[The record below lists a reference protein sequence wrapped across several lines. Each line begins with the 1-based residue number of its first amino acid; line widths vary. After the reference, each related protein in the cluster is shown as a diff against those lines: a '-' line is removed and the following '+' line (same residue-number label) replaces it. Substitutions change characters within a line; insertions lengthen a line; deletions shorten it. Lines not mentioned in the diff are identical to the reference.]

1 LGLIYTLFKKLSK
14 YIKFVNN
21 TRNRQNPTDQ
31 NVSYAGNNSS
41 LKDSLDENAEVL
53 KKYLG
58 KSDDIIFREFY
69 FGVKHQ
75 TKALISFI
83 DGLGDK
89 TLILEYVVKSLMVNI
104 HITDPHGKLVDKK
117 NMFEDLKRYILS
129 IVEATEVRN
138 LDEAID
144 TILSGNTLLLF
155 DGSNLGFSISAKGGA
170 SRGITQPETEVVI
183 RGSREAFVETLRVN
197 TSLLRKIIKNPNLIF
212 ETLVVGKQTRTDVCI
227 AYIQGI
233 ANDKVVQEVRD
244 RINRIDTDVI
254 LESGYIEQFIE
265 DNPLSPFAT
274 IGNSERPDKV
284 SAKILEGRV
293 AILCSGTPIVLTA
306 PYTFT
311 EALQVPEDYYSRP
324 FLTNLV
330 RILRLLA
337 LFITLTLPALYIS
350 LTTFHQ
356 EMVPTVLLVT
366 FAAARE
372 GIPFPVLIETLIS
385 EIIFQLLRESGIRMP
400 KAVGTAVSIVGTLVI
415 GQAAVE
421 AGIIGAPMVII
432 TALSAI
438 TSFILPSIY
447 DALIIFKFIMIFLS
461 SAFGLFGVIFG
472 MFCMLAHMC
481 SLRTFGT
488 PFMSPMAPVNW
499 NDMKDSVLRAPL
511 WLLKSRPKALTW
523 KKNNRQSSGQM
534 PSKPEKKKGDKNSE

>member
-1 LGLIYTLFKKLSK
+1 MFEKLSRF
-14 YIKFVNN
+14 INFVNN
-21 TRNRQNPTDQ
+21 VRSQQRDNQKPSPA
-31 NVSYAGNNSS
+31 NVSYVGNLQS
-41 LKDSLDENAEVL
+41 LHDSLDENAKFL
-53 KKYLG
+53 KKVIG

-89 TLILEYVVKSLMVNI
+89 NLILEYVVKSLMVNI
-104 HITDPHGKLVDKK
+104 HITDPHGKLVNKRNVFDDIKK
-117 NMFEDLKRYILS
+117 YILS
-129 IVEATEVRN
+129 IVEATEVSN
-138 LDEAID
+138 MDEAID
-144 TILSGNTLLLF
+144 AILSGNTLLLI
-155 DGSNLGFSISAKGGA
+155 DGCDRGFSISAKGGE
-170 SRGITQPETEVVI
+170 SRSIQQPETEVVI

-197 TSLLRKIIKNPNLIF
+197 TSLIRKIIKNPNLVF

-227 AYIQGI
+227 GYIQGI

-244 RINRIDTDVI
+244 RINRIDSDVI

-284 SAKILEGRV
+284 SAKLLEGRV
-293 AILCSGTPIVLTA
+293 AVFCGGTPIVLTV
-306 PYTFT
+306 PYTFV

-330 RILRLLA
+330 RILRVLA

-356 EMVPTVLLVT
+356 EMIPTVLLVT

-385 EIIFQLLRESGIRMP
+385 EVIFQLLRESGIRMP

-447 DALIIFKFIMIFLS
+447 DAVIVFKFILIFLS
-461 SAFGLFGVIFG
+461 SAFGLFGVIVG

-488 PFMSPMAPVNW
+488 PYMSPLAPVNW
-499 NDMKDSVLRAPL
+499 SDMKDAILRFPL
-511 WLLKSRPKALTW
+511 WVMKNRPKAITW
-523 KKNNRQSSGQM
+523 KKSTRQSSKQM
-534 PSKPEKKKGDKNSE
+534 PNKPDKKKGGKNY

>member
-1 LGLIYTLFKKLSK
+1 MFKKLSRF
-14 YIKFVNN
+14 INFVNN
-21 TRNRQNPTDQ
+21 VRSKQSDNQKPSPD
-31 NVSYAGNNSS
+31 NVSYVGNHLNLNESV
-41 LKDSLDENAEVL
+41 DENSKIL
-53 KKYLG
+53 KKTLG

-89 TLILEYVVKSLMVNI
+89 NLILEYVVKSLMVNI
-104 HITDPHGKLVDKK
+104 HIADPHGKLVNKR
-117 NMFEDLKRYILS
+117 NMFDDIKKYILS
-129 IVEATEVRN
+129 IVEATEVN
-138 LDEAID
+138 NVDQAID
-144 TILSGNTLLLF
+144 TILSGNTLLLI
-155 DGSNLGFSISAKGGA
+155 DGCDLGFSISAKGGE
-170 SRGITQPETEVVI
+170 SRSIQQPETEVVI

-197 TSLLRKIIKNPNLIF
+197 TSLIRKIIKNPNLIF

-227 AYIQGI
+227 GYIQGI

-244 RINRIDTDVI
+244 RINRIDSDMI

-284 SAKILEGRV
+284 SAKLLEGRV
-293 AILCSGTPIVLTA
+293 AILCGGTPIVLTV
-306 PYTFT
+306 PYTFV
-311 EALQVPEDYYSRP
+311 ESLQVPEDYYSRP
-324 FLTNLV
+324 FLTNLI
-330 RILRLLA
+330 RILRILA
-337 LFITLTLPALYIS
+337 LFITLTLPVLYIS

-356 EMVPTVLLVT
+356 EMIPTVLLVT

-372 GIPFPVLIETLIS
+372 GIPFPVVVETLIS

-447 DALIIFKFIMIFLS
+447 DAVIVFKFILIFLS
-461 SAFGLFGVIFG
+461 SAFGLFGVIVG

-488 PFMSPMAPVNW
+488 PFMSPLAPVNW
-499 NDMKDSVLRAPL
+499 SDLKDSILRLPL
-511 WLLKSRPKALTW
+511 WVMKNRPKAITW
-523 KKNNRQSSGQM
+523 KKSNRQASSQM
-534 PSKPEKKKGDKNSE
+534 PNKPDKKKGGKNY

>member
-1 LGLIYTLFKKLSK
+1 MFKKLSRF
-14 YIKFVNN
+14 INFVNSVRSKQSDN
-21 TRNRQNPTDQ
+21 NKPSPD
-31 NVSYAGNNSS
+31 NVSYAGNWQS
-41 LKDSLDENAEVL
+41 LNVSLDENAKNL
-53 KKYLG
+53 KKVLG

-83 DGLGDK
+83 DGMGDK
-89 TLILEYVVKSLMVNI
+89 KLILEYVVKSLMVNI
-104 HITDPHGKLVDKK
+104 HIADPHGKLVNKRTMFDDIKK
-117 NMFEDLKRYILS
+117 YILS
-129 IVEATEVRN
+129 IVEATEVSN
-138 LDEAID
+138 IDQAID
-144 TILSGNTLLLF
+144 TILSGNTLLLIEGC
-155 DGSNLGFSISAKGGA
+155 DLGISISAKGGE
-170 SRGITQPETEVVI
+170 SRSIQQPETEVVI

-197 TSLLRKIIKNPNLIF
+197 TSLIRKTIKNPNLIF

-227 AYIQGI
+227 GFIKGI

-244 RINRIDTDVI
+244 RINRINSDVI

-284 SAKILEGRV
+284 SAKLLEGRV
-293 AILCSGTPIVLTA
+293 AVLCGGTPIVLTV
-306 PYTFT
+306 PYTFV
-311 EALQVPEDYYSRP
+311 ESLQVPEDYYSRP

-330 RILRLLA
+330 RILRVLA
-337 LFITLTLPALYIS
+337 LFITLTLPAIYIS

-356 EMVPTVLLVT
+356 EMIPTVLLVT

-385 EIIFQLLRESGIRMP
+385 EVIFQLLRESGIRMP

-415 GQAAVE
+415 GQASVE

-447 DALIIFKFIMIFLS
+447 DAVIVFKFILIFLS
-461 SAFGLFGVIFG
+461 SAFGLFGVIVG

-488 PFMSPMAPVNW
+488 PFMSPLAPVNW
-499 NDMKDSVLRAPL
+499 SDMKDAILRLPL
-511 WLLKSRPKALTW
+511 WVMKNRPKAITW
-523 KKNNRQSSGQM
+523 KKSRRQESGQM
-534 PSKPEKKKGDKNSE
+534 PNKPDKKKGGKNY

>member
-1 LGLIYTLFKKLSK
+1 MFNKLSSF
-14 YIKFVNN
+14 IKFVNN
-21 TRNRQNPTDQ
+21 VRSKQQDNNKPSPD
-31 NVSYAGNNSS
+31 NVSYVGNGQS
-41 LKDSLDENAEVL
+41 LHEALDDNFQVI
-53 KKYLG
+53 KKSLG
-58 KSDDIIFREFY
+58 KSDDIILRKFN

-75 TKALISFI
+75 SKALICFI

-89 TLILEYVVKSLMVNI
+89 NLILEYVVKSLMVNI
-104 HITDPHGKLVDKK
+104 HITNPKGKLVDKR
-117 NMFEDLKRYILS
+117 NMFDDIKNNILS
-129 IVEATEVRN
+129 IVEASEVKN
-138 LDEAID
+138 MDEAID
-144 TILSGNTLLLF
+144 TILSGNTLLLI
-155 DGSNLGFSISAKGGA
+155 DGCTQGFAISAKGGDRR
-170 SRGITQPETEVVI
+170 SIQQPETEVVI

-197 TSLLRKIIKNPNLIF
+197 TSLIRKTIKNPNLIF

-227 AYIQGI
+227 VYIQGI
-233 ANDKVVQEVRD
+233 ANDKIVQEARD

-284 SAKILEGRV
+284 SAKLLEGRV
-293 AILCSGTPIVLTA
+293 GIICGGTPIVLTV
-306 PYTFT
+306 PYTFV
-311 EALQVPEDYYSRP
+311 ESLQVPEDYYSRP
-324 FLTNLV
+324 FLTNLI
-330 RILRLLA
+330 RILRVVA
-337 LFITLTLPALYIS
+337 LFITLTLPAVYIS

-356 EMVPTVLLVT
+356 EMIPTVLLVT

-385 EIIFQLLRESGIRMP
+385 EVIFQLLRESGIRMP

-447 DALIIFKFIMIFLS
+447 DAVIVFKFILIFIS
-461 SAFGLFGVIFG
+461 SAFGLFGVIVG
-472 MFCMLAHMC
+472 LFCILAHMC

-488 PFMSPMAPVNW
+488 PFMSPLAPVNW
-499 NDMKDSVLRAPL
+499 SSMKDSILRFPL
-511 WLLKSRPKALTW
+511 WLMKNRPKAITW
-523 KKNNRQSSGQM
+523 KNSGRQASQQM
-534 PSKPEKKKGDKNSE
+534 PNKPDKKKGGKNY

>member
-1 LGLIYTLFKKLSK
+1 MFKKLSRF
-14 YIKFVNN
+14 INFVNDVRSKQRDSN
-21 TRNRQNPTDQ
+21 KPSPD
-31 NVSYAGNNSS
+31 NVSYAGNGQS
-41 LKDSLDENAEVL
+41 LHESLDENSQRI
-53 KKYLG
+53 KKALG
-58 KSDDIIFREFY
+58 KSDDIIIRKFN

-75 TKALISFI
+75 TKALICFI

-89 TLILEYVVKSLMVNI
+89 NLILEYVVKSLMVNI
-104 HITDPHGKLVDKK
+104 HITNPHGNLVDKR
-117 NMFEDLKRYILS
+117 NMFNDIKDNILS
-129 IVEATEVRN
+129 IVEATEVKN
-138 LDEAID
+138 MDESID
-144 TILSGNTLLLF
+144 TILSGNTLLLI
-155 DGSNLGFSISAKGGA
+155 DGCTQGFSVSAKGGERR
-170 SRGITQPETEVVI
+170 SIQQPETEVVI

-197 TSLLRKIIKNPNLIF
+197 TSLIRKIIKNPNLIF

-284 SAKILEGRV
+284 SAKLLEGRV
-293 AILCSGTPIVLTA
+293 AILCGGTPIVLTV
-306 PYTFT
+306 PYTFV
-311 EALQVPEDYYSRP
+311 ESLQVPEDYYSRP
-324 FLTNLV
+324 YLTNFI
-330 RILRLLA
+330 RILRVLA

-356 EMVPTVLLVT
+356 EMIPTVLLVT

-385 EIIFQLLRESGIRMP
+385 EIIFQFIRESGIRMP

-415 GQAAVE
+415 GQAAVQ

-447 DALIIFKFIMIFLS
+447 DALIILKFLMIFIS
-461 SAFGLFGVIFG
+461 SAFGLFGVIVG
-472 MFCMLAHMC
+472 MFCILAHMC

-488 PFMSPMAPVNW
+488 PYMAPLAPINW
-499 NDMKDSVLRAPL
+499 SDLKDSVFRFPL
-511 WLLKSRPKALTW
+511 WIMKNRPKAITW
-523 KKNNRQSSGQM
+523 KKSSRQSSKQM
-534 PSKPEKKKGDKNSE
+534 PNKPDKKKGGKNY

>member
-1 LGLIYTLFKKLSK
+1 MFKKLSRF
-14 YIKFVNN
+14 IKFKNDVKAK
-21 TRNRQNPTDQ
+21 QKADQQKPTPE
-31 NVSYAGNNSS
+31 NLSYAGNKKALSYS
-41 LKDSLDENAEVL
+41 LNDNAESL
-53 KKYLG
+53 KKYIG
-58 KSDDIIFREFY
+58 KSDDIIFREFF
-69 FGVKHQ
+69 FGVKQQ

-89 TLILEYVVKSLMVNI
+89 NLILEYIVKSLMVNI
-104 HITDPHGKLVDKK
+104 HITDPQGKLVDKRT
-117 NMFEDLKRYILS
+117 MFEDLKNHILS
-129 IVEATEVRN
+129 IVEATEVRSM
-138 LDEAID
+138 DEAID

-155 DGSNLGFSISAKGGA
+155 DGSNLGFSISAKGGV
-170 SRGITQPETEVVI
+170 SRGISPPETEVVI
-183 RGSREAFVETLRVN
+183 RGSHEAFVETLRVN

-212 ETLVVGKQTRTDVCI
+212 ETLVVGKQTRTDVCV

-233 ANDKVVQEVRD
+233 ANEKVIQEVRD
-244 RINRIDTDVI
+244 RINRIDSDAI

-284 SAKILEGRV
+284 SAKLLEGRV
-293 AILCSGTPIVLTA
+293 AILCGGTPVVLTV
-306 PYTFT
+306 PFTFT

-337 LFITLTLPALYIS
+337 LFITLTLPALFIS

-372 GIPFPVLIETLIS
+372 GIPFPVLVETLIS
-385 EIIFQLLRESGIRMP
+385 EVIFQLLRESGIRMP

-438 TSFILPSIY
+438 TSFVLPSIY
-447 DALIIFKFIMIFLS
+447 DALIIFKFIMILLS

-488 PFMSPMAPVNW
+488 PFMTPFAPVNW
-499 NDMKDSVLRAPL
+499 SDMKDSVLRFPL
-511 WLLKSRPKALTW
+511 WLMKKRPKAITW
-523 KKNNRQSSGQM
+523 KNSSRQSTAQM
-534 PSKPEKKKGDKNSE
+534 PNRPKKKKGGKNY